1 MRVGG
6 FLRKYANKY
15 FVVCIGFAQILA
27 GEVCLHKISKFCTKT
42 GASNLLINNP
52 VMHDEYLRAITCYS
66 GGFHM
71 PVFQLFKMRLVQR
84 RDGTLFDGEIDR
96 VSILSKAVESLPTL
110 QVRRGY
116 LWRLGSVRKIGNSDY
131 YFAIGRTH
139 SQTVGQ
145 FDEEAGEFIEQEL
158 QESPFT
164 HVVLD
169 TNMQLVAISANYSL
183 EPTIKGLAD
192 RLGPLLERAQNV
204 SEFGYLT
211 IEIDPVKDPVEF
223 LAYISDAYRIME
235 LTTTFSRPNAWDYS
249 EHFHKPL
256 SATLD
261 FVDGEEGQ
269 AKIKGVS
276 LNKKNLK
283 EVVRSG
289 AANGDDI
296 SAKLVAN
303 EGEKATRKRLG
314 ENHIIFEEE
323 DPKDDEARRK
333 LLSVIRQLYEKV
345 RKGSEE

>member
-1 MRVGG
+1 
-6 FLRKYANKY
+6 
-15 FVVCIGFAQILA
+15 
-27 GEVCLHKISKFCTKT
+27 
-42 GASNLLINNP
+42 
-52 VMHDEYLRAITCYS
+52 
-66 GGFHM
+66 M

-84 RDGTLFDGEIDR
+84 RDGTLFDREFDR
-96 VSILSKAVESLPTL
+96 VSILSRAIESLPTL
-110 QVRRGY
+110 QVRKGY
-116 LWRLGSVRKIGNSDY
+116 LWRLGSVRKIGKSDY

-145 FDEEAGEFIEQEL
+145 FNEETGEFIEQEL

-169 TNMQLVAISANYSL
+169 ANLQLFAISANYSL
-183 EPTIKGLAD
+183 ESTIRGLAD

-204 SEFGYLT
+204 GEFGYLT
-211 IEIDPVKDPVEF
+211 IETDPVKDPVEF
-223 LAYISDAYRIME
+223 LAYINDAYRIME

-256 SATLD
+256 SSTLD

-269 AKIKGVS
+269 AKLKGKS
-276 LNKKNLK
+276 LNKKNLE

-289 AANGDDI
+289 AANGDEI

-303 EGEKATRKRLG
+303 EGEKSTRKRLG
-314 ENHIIFEEE
+314 ENHITFEEE
-323 DPKDDEARRK
+323 DPKDDEARMR
-333 LLSVIRQLYEKV
+333 LLSVIRRLYENV